1 MATLRC
7 VISRVWCAAL
17 VLSLATLTACAG
29 NDTPSS
35 SGGSSGGA
43 SSAGQGASGENSEKP
58 AEDLCG
64 DTAEKVK
71 QSVTQPE
78 VKKVSVTT
86 GCSSVLVETAL
97 ADDKSATA
105 QEICEAAA
113 KVAYSADT
121 NSVRVIGA
129 SGKELAVGI
138 SGAKCLAAP

>member
-1 MATLRC
+1 M
-7 VISRVWCAAL
+7 ISRVWCMAL
-17 VLSLATLTACAG
+17 VLVLATLTACAG
-29 NDTPSS
+29 NDTSS
-35 SGGSSGGA
+35 SSSESSSTA

-97 ADDKSATA
+97 ADDKSAAA

-113 KVAYSADT
+113 EVAYSADT

-138 SGAKCLAAP
+138 SGAKCLAAS